1 MHHLSGQLA
10 SPTVRP
16 LVLFHTSKSLF
27 STRSKTPTLGSAAPA
42 CASGA
47 EVASA
52 CRTLTRTRAQSP
64 ASSRIATARTETTS
78 LDCHCALRPPDAR
91 MPPLRGT
98 VMGDALGGDDGGVS
112 TLQPGG
118 FATWAPDRELDSYRP
133 EMRGWVPKRGLPA
146 TAQTRSVNA
155 GGGVS
160 RQTMTSAAEDAARS
174 ERFFT
179 RQKGER
185 DSARKNARQP
195 GQRRSSTQAA
205 THLASRPLPD
215 PRHDASVRSPSVP
228 PSALSL
234 PPPRRHRTAPA
245 PSLRRPR
252 ATVTP
257 PPRRHRAT
265 APPPRHRCPTAPPLP
280 RARARRRR

>member
-1 MHHLSGQLA
+1 
-10 SPTVRP
+10 
-16 LVLFHTSKSLF
+16 
-27 STRSKTPTLGSAAPA
+27 
-42 CASGA
+42 
-47 EVASA
+47 
-52 CRTLTRTRAQSP
+52 
-64 ASSRIATARTETTS
+64 
-78 LDCHCALRPPDAR
+78 

-118 FATWAPDRELDSYRP
+118 FATWAPNRELDSDRP

-195 GQRRSSTQAA
+195 GQRRSSTQVA
-205 THLASRPLPD
+205 THLAPRPLTD

-257 PPRRHRAT
+257 PPRRHRA
-265 APPPRHRCPTAPPLP
+265 ATAPPLP
-280 RARARRRR
+280 HRATAAPGPRTQAAMSAELQRQRKGRVKTKGYMTEAERAFQPMGQRRPSAEELANPCATQGSNPRLADPGQNPRRATSLCMPHRA